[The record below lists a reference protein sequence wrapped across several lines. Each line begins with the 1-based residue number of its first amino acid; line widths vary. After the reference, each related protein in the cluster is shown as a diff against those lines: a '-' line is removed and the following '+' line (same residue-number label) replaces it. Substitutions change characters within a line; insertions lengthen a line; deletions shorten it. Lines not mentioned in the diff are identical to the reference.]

1 MEYHA
6 DYAFHNVVSLQPLIA
21 KHGLELRLFPDDVV
35 EALGRTSQEVL
46 AELGERTPLTRRI
59 HASYMAFRAQANL
72 YSQWF
77 DLPMLRMRAAAL
89 GRV

>member
-1 MEYHA
+1 
-6 DYAFHNVVSLQPLIA
+6 
-21 KHGLELRLFPDDVV
+21 
-35 EALGRTSQEVL
+35 VL
-46 AELGERTPLTRRI
+46 AEIGDRTPLTRRI
-59 HASYMAFRAQANL
+59 HASYMAFLERANI